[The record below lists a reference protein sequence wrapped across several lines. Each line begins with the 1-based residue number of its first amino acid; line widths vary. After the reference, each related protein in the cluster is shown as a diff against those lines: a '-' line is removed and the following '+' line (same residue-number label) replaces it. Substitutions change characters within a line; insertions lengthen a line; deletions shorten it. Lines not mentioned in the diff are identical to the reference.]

1 MATNYTPTDAKNDIK
16 DAARETAGDVNRGV
30 NRLAD
35 DAKSAYDNAT
45 SSGAVQDAK
54 NRAQDLASDAKHK
67 AQNIAE
73 TARER
78 GEEIAENVK
87 SEATRLYR
95 AGERRAGELAE
106 HAEDYY
112 DEFSDQ
118 VRRHPAASL
127 GIAAGVGFLI
137 GLILARR

>member
-1 MATNYTPTDAKNDIK
+1 MATDYTATDAKRDIK
-16 DAARETAGDVNRGV
+16 DTAAE
-30 NRLAD
+30 
-35 DAKSAYDNAT
+35 AKH
-45 SSGAVQDAK
+45 K
-54 NRAQDLASDAKHK
+54 AQDLAS
-67 AQNIAE
+67 
-73 TARER
+73 TAREK
-78 GEEIAENVK
+78 GEELADNVK

-95 AGERRAGELAE
+95 AGERKASEVAA